1 MSVNNK
7 KVRKPTK
14 NPTENDFW
22 SWLTEGVNKGYCSD
36 MYCENHDTVASN
48 DWEEF
53 MEYAE
58 KYGSR
63 DFCWSIVHIYYGVNG

>member
-14 NPTENDFW
+14 NPTEDDFW